1 MGDDNPTIEKI
12 YDRQD
17 RHRDEILS
25 AISGVNTNV
34 QKNSVQIAGTKATV
48 EGFEARMATNEK
60 QNDKRDKRMD
70 KIESRL
76 WKLAGAG
83 GISGALASIL
93 LKIVF
98 G

>member
-1 MGDDNPTIEKI
+1 MGEDNPTLPDVYK
-12 YDRQD
+12 RQD
-17 RHRDEILS
+17 KHRDEILS
-25 AISGVNTNV
+25 AIGGVNQNV

-48 EGFEARMATNEK
+48 DGFEARMAANEK

-70 KIESRL
+70 KIEGRL

-83 GISGALASIL
+83 GVSGALASLL
-93 LKIVF
+93 LKLVF